1 MKFQSDQFGL
11 AVTGYGPGWLAVAG
25 ERFGH
30 SLVLHGDGERG
41 AWRPRCFDDLSAA
54 DFAPLTQSRPEL
66 VLFGSGQRLRF
77 PRPAWVRALIEA
89 GIGIE
94 TMDTPAACRTWN
106 ILAAEGRRV
115 VAALLVEPQERPPDA
130 VK

>member
-1 MKFQSDQFGL
+1 MKFQSEQFGL
-11 AVTGYGPGWLAVAG
+11 AVTGYGPGWVAVAG
-25 ERFGH
+25 QRFGH
-30 SLVLHGDGERG
+30 SLVLHSDGEPHP
-41 AWRPRCFDDLSAA
+41 WRPRGFDELAAA
-54 DFAPLTQSRPEL
+54 DFQSLAQSRPEL

-115 VAALLVEPQERPPDA
+115 AAVLLVESGNGPPDA